1 MERHLAL
8 CFTLGAIALSS
19 FAQQPGDVDLSF
31 STDGIAT
38 AHFAPVGVDYAMGVA
53 IQPDGRI
60 VVVGST
66 QQDLETSIA
75 LARFMPDGTLDPD
88 FGTGG
93 QVITGIGVDPV
104 LISDVAMA
112 VALQPDGKIVVA
124 GSSFAN
130 GSGDRF
136 VVARYDTDGTLDP
149 IFGTNGI
156 QINALLNGGR
166 FTSVAIRDDGYIVA
180 GGVVNEAPSN
190 ELFIVARY
198 TPDGAPDTS
207 FDGDGFATID
217 ITPDD
222 DAGNDIVL
230 EPGGGILMAG
240 YCGGGNDMG
249 MALVRLDGN
258 GSPDPSLD
266 GDGILITQLS
276 TDQDAAYSVV
286 RDPADGKI
294 LVGGITTFVPM
305 VFLVVARYN
314 TDGTLDNTFAGDGIF
329 QSPHPGLNFPGN
341 MVLAPDGRIVI
352 GGSWATDFLVAVV
365 NPDGTA
371 DTGFDDDGVVTTS
384 FGTTSF
390 GTNAYG
396 NDLVLDAD
404 GNAVLVG
411 TSGQGA
417 PTFNDFVLLRYH
429 TTVGTG
435 VPDHATGHL
444 APQVFPNPV
453 AEHMTL
459 TYELPRSERVS
470 VALVDITGRVVHTFL
485 NGTPQAAGRNSLVLD
500 IPASVEPG
508 SFVLSITAGD
518 QRSALRLVKE

>member
-1 MERHLAL
+1 MDRHLAL
-8 CFTLGAIALSS
+8 CFSLGAFALSG
-19 FAQQPGDVDLSF
+19 FAQQPGDLDPAF

-38 AHFAPVGVDYAMGVA
+38 AHFAPIGVDNAMGVA

-104 LISDVAMA
+104 MINDGAMA
-112 VALQPDGKIVVA
+112 VALQPDGKIVVV
-124 GSSFAN
+124 GFSFLN
-130 GSGDRF
+130 GAGDRF

-149 IFGTNGI
+149 DFGTDGI

-190 ELFIVARY
+190 EMFIVARY
-198 TPDGAPDTS
+198 TPDGIPDTS

-230 EPGGGILMAG
+230 EPGGRILIAG

-258 GSPDPSLD
+258 GSLDPSLD

-294 LVGGITTFVPM
+294 LVGGVTTFMPM

-352 GGSWATDFLVAVV
+352 GGSWATNFLVAVV
-365 NPDGTA
+365 NSDGTA
-371 DTGFDDDGVVTTS
+371 DSGFDDDGVVTTS
-384 FGTTSF
+384 FGT
-390 GTNAYG
+390 NAYG
-396 NDLVLDAD
+396 NDLALDAD
-404 GNAVLVG
+404 GNAILVG
-411 TSGQGA
+411 TSGQGT
-417 PTFNDFVLLRYH
+417 PTFNDFVLLRYQ

-435 VPDHATGHL
+435 VADRSIGRM
-444 APQVFPNPV
+444 APQVFPNPFL
-453 AEHMTL
+453 EHATV
-459 TYELPRSERVS
+459 TYELPYSTRISMS
-470 VALVDITGRVVHTFL
+470 LSDLTGRVVRTWV
-485 NGTPQAAGRNSLVLD
+485 NTMPQAAGKHTMGLAL
-500 IPASVEPG
+500 PADLEAG
-508 SFVLSITAGD
+508 SFVLTLDSGEERT
-518 QRSALRLVKE
+518 SVRLVKQ